1 LVWHETISAL
11 HAKGAKAAKEST
23 QNETLSPTQVSPE
36 AMPGHK
42 LLCFFA
48 LLSSRLFA
56 SCD

>member
-36 AMPGHK
+36 GSEPVDHG
-42 LLCFFA
+42 LRP
-48 LLSSRLFA
+48 RLVGILE
-56 SCD
+56 SQNTL